1 MFQRI
6 QFRIRQC
13 LKQRKGQGLT
23 EYAVILSI
31 VVAVALAI
39 NQFHY
44 GEPTPDSQGQPG
56 QHFGFGG
63 EVRSIYNRISERI
76 TALAYELRGDHVNAS
91 GSHAQHGGGK

>member
-1 MFQRI
+1 MFQRVQLKI
-6 QFRIRQC
+6 SQC
-13 LKQRKGQGLT
+13 LRHRKGQGLT

-44 GEPTPDSQGQPG
+44 GAPTPDSQGQSG

-63 EVRSIYNRISERI
+63 EVRSLYSRVSERI
-76 TALAYELRGDHVNAS
+76 TALAYELRGDHVNAG
-91 GSHAQHGGGK
+91 GSHSQQGGGK